1 MQVFIRLGR
10 EVEVCRPLFATFS
23 SGVGEELW
31 EGRSENDRGSG
42 KRRRRR
48 RRPLRLFNDASPRI
62 LSLYTY
68 ASSCGVSRGSGQ
80 SVLCC
85 THVRIV
91 GDGGSRAVAGSSG
104 LINKGRTRVLS
115 FPLSRRSARFLGAAN
130 ILLQLRDRRGIA
142 RYGRW
147 EKGGAA
153 TCFWYINVIRGEDCG
168 NRPLMLQRC
177 L

>member
-10 EVEVCRPLFATFS
+10 EVGEVCRPLFATFS
-23 SGVGEELW
+23 SGGGEELW

-42 KRRRRR
+42 KRRRLR

-85 THVRIV
+85 THARIV

-115 FPLSRRSARFLGAAN
+115 FPLSRRSPSFWGLPTYCSNFGIDEGLHGTADGREEEQ
-130 ILLQLRDRRGIA
+130 QLAFGIS
-142 RYGRW
+142 
-147 EKGGAA
+147 
-153 TCFWYINVIRGEDCG
+153 T
-168 NRPLMLQRC
+168 
-177 L
+177 